1 MRRTTVQP
9 KGPRKLAW
17 LFVLGLA
24 ALPLQGRSAPA
35 ASAPPAAPAAATTTA
50 APPASAAATPPA
62 ASASVI
68 GVSRELAGGAKAG
81 GSSPQVS
88 LGEVLTVQVA
98 NLATLVAAQKPII
111 LFLDKRPLKDL
122 TPYPPT
128 DLKDGILRFVLR
140 QPRSDDT
147 SPEAKASRE
156 VWTYL
161 LGSPRWRPR
170 PTAVSIGLADGSAIP
185 STSTIDL
192 VVIPQGPFLLWLAI
206 FAVISIAFWI
216 LALRSN
222 LLRAPTSAP
231 DAGER
236 PPYSLGRT
244 QAAWWFF
251 LVLAS
256 YLFIGLVTADF
267 GTPITSTV
275 LTLLGIS
282 AGTVVGAAFI
292 DQSKNGPAA
301 TADAAKVA
309 QTIQNQMAALET
321 KVVAAAA
328 TVAAAPPST
337 PAEAQAKLALATHT
351 SDLQQ
356 KQSLLK
362 KTRGQSEQFL
372 LDILSD
378 ANGVAFHRFQIV
390 AWTLV
395 LGIIFGHEV
404 YKVLAMPTF
413 DSSLLALMGI
423 SSGTYLGMKIPEPTV
438 PKP

>member
-1 MRRTTVQP
+1 V
-9 KGPRKLAW
+9 LAPY
-17 LFVLGLA
+17 A
-24 ALPLQGRSAPA
+24 A
-35 ASAPPAAPAAATTTA
+35 
-50 APPASAAATPPA
+50 
-62 ASASVI
+62 
-68 GVSRELAGGAKAG
+68 RELAGGAKAG

-185 STSTIDL
+185 SASTVDL
-192 VVIPQGPFLLWLAI
+192 VVIPQGPFFLWLAI
-206 FAVISIAFWI
+206 FTVISIAFWV
-216 LALRSN
+216 LAVRSN
-222 LLRAPTSAP
+222 LLRAPAP
-231 DAGER
+231 TQDAGKR

-251 LVLAS
+251 IVLAS
-256 YLFIGLVTADF
+256 YLFIGLVTVDF

-292 DQSKNGPAA
+292 DQSKNTPLATAEAAKAAQALQTQVSTLETQVAA
-301 TADAAKVA
+301 TKTVVA
-309 QTIQNQMAALET
+309 SMAAG
-321 KVVAAAA
+321 A
-328 TVAAAPPST
+328 
-337 PAEAQAKLALATHT
+337 PAEAQMKLDLATKT
-351 SDLQQ
+351 SDLEQ
-356 KQSLLK
+356 KKSALM
-362 KTRGQSEQFL
+362 KTRSQSEQFL

-378 ANGVAFHRFQIV
+378 VNGVAFHRFQIV

>member
-1 MRRTTVQP
+1 M
-9 KGPRKLAW
+9 
-17 LFVLGLA
+17 
-24 ALPLQGRSAPA
+24 
-35 ASAPPAAPAAATTTA
+35 
-50 APPASAAATPPA
+50 
-62 ASASVI
+62 
-68 GVSRELAGGAKAG
+68 
-81 GSSPQVS
+81 S
-88 LGEVLTVQVA
+88 LGEVLTVKVD
-98 NLATLVAAQKPII
+98 NLAALLGDPAKPII
-111 LFLDKRPLKDL
+111 LFLDERPLKDL

-128 DLKDGILRFVLR
+128 DLKGGTLRFVLR
-140 QPRSDDT
+140 QPRSDATTPD
-147 SPEAKASRE
+147 ANASRE

-161 LGSPRWRPR
+161 LGSPRWQPR
-170 PTAVSIGLADGSAIP
+170 TTRVSVGLADGPAIP
-185 STSTIDL
+185 STSTLDL

-206 FAVISIAFWI
+206 FAVISISFWV
-216 LALRSN
+216 LAVRSN

-309 QTIQNQMAALET
+309 QTLQMQMADLKDKVATAET
-321 KVVAAAA
+321 

-337 PAEAQAKLALATHT
+337 AAEAQAKLALATHT
-351 SDLQQ
+351 SDLEQ

-362 KTRGQSEQFL
+362 KTRGQSEQFIV
-372 LDILSD
+372 DILSD

-390 AWTLV
+390 AWTAV

-404 YKVLAMPTF
+404 YKVLAMPSF
-413 DSSLLALMGI
+413 DPSLLALMGI
-423 SSGTYLGMKIPEPTV
+423 SSGTYLGMKIPEPMV
-438 PKP
+438 PKT